1 MTLTSKQKQELKAQA
16 HSLKPVILIGSH
28 GLTEAV
34 LAETDRALD
43 DHELIKVKV
52 AGEDR
57 DTRQQIA
64 EEISLKLHAHIVQI
78 IGRTLVLYRVNPNKK
93 RKA

>member
-1 MTLTSKQKQELKAQA
+1 MTLTTKQKQELKAQA
-16 HSLKPVILIGSH
+16 HSLKPVILIGNH

-43 DHELIKVKV
+43 DHELIKVKI

-57 DTRQQIA
+57 DARQTIA
-64 EEISLKLHAHIVQI
+64 EEISLKLHAQIVQI
-78 IGRTLVLYRVNPNKK
+78 IGRTLVIYRINPKK
-93 RKA
+93 RKN